1 MSDLPQKK
9 ESSWEG
15 LHEVSTMAWPVMLG
29 AMSFVLMDFV
39 DKVFVSKLGVDHL
52 AAVGSAG
59 IWSYTL
65 GVFFIGIAG
74 CVSTFASQ
82 SIGKGNPENASRYTW
97 QGIYVSMA
105 AGVVALIL
113 WPLSTPFFQ
122 TMGHTATV
130 TGLEVD
136 YFQIRLLGFIFF
148 AWQTSFNG
156 FFMSIHRP
164 KIPMVVAVVAN
175 VSNIFLDYVLIFG
188 KFGFPELGIKG
199 AAVATVASAVL
210 QVILLQGIFLN
221 SAFHKEFKTRTTFNL
236 DWVKFKELF
245 RIGWP
250 SGLSQFLDVASW
262 SVFTS
267 FIVGQFGTAQ
277 LAANTAAIN
286 FMHLSFIP
294 AIALNQA
301 IAPIVGR
308 WIGIGNIAIAKA
320 RAYTAMKIGMV
331 IMITIGTTSA
341 IFGATLMKV
350 FSVDPIVIEMG
361 HTLLIC
367 AAVFAGFDAINI
379 VISGALRGAG
389 DTKWMMVC
397 MFFGSYFVSLPLAYL
412 FAFKFGFEAKGAWF
426 GATIYIALLSGV
438 FFWRFHGE
446 KWRHINIFASESDIA
461 LDPAAIEDPHLG
473 ESNAAIEANMPF
485 PD

>member
-1 MSDLPQKK
+1 MSETPQKE

-15 LHEVSTMAWPVMLG
+15 FREVSVMAWPVMLG

-39 DKVFVSKLGVDHL
+39 DKIFVSRLGVDHL

-59 IWSYTL
+59 IWAYTL

-82 SIGKGNPENASRYTW
+82 SIGKGKPDHSARYAW
-97 QGIYVSMA
+97 QGIYVSLI
-105 AGVVALIL
+105 AGILALVL
-113 WPLSTPFFQ
+113 WPLSVPFFA
-122 TMGHTATV
+122 TMNHTPIV
-130 TGLEVD
+130 TQLEVD
-136 YFQIRLLGFIFF
+136 YFQIRLFGFVFF
-148 AWQTSFNG
+148 AWQAALAG
-156 FFMSIHRP
+156 FFMSVHKP
-164 KIPMVVAVVAN
+164 KIPMIVAIAAN
-175 VSNIFLDYVLIFG
+175 VSNIALDYVLIFG
-188 KFGFPELGIKG
+188 KYGFPEMGIKG
-199 AAVATVASAVL
+199 AAVATVASAIL
-210 QVILLQGIFLN
+210 QVILLQWIFLN
-221 SAFHKEFKTRTTFNL
+221 DTLHAEFKTRITAKV
-236 DWVKFKELF
+236 DWVKFRDLF

-286 FMHLSFIP
+286 FMHLAFIP

-301 IAPIVGR
+301 TAPIVGR
-308 WIGIGNIAIAKA
+308 WIGHGEIAKA
-320 RAYTAMKIGMV
+320 KSRAYTATKIGMV
-331 IMITIGTTSA
+331 VMVTIGTTSA
-341 IFGATLMKV
+341 IYGDSLIRV
-350 FSVDPIVIEMG
+350 FSDDPIVIDMG
-361 HTLLIC
+361 HTLLIF

-379 VISGALRGAG
+379 VLSGALRGAG
-389 DTKWMMVC
+389 DTRWMMFC
-397 MFFGSYFVSLPLAYL
+397 MFFGSYFVSLPLAYV
-412 FAFKFGFEAKGAWF
+412 FAVKFGLEAKGAWV
-426 GATIYIALLSGV
+426 GATIYIILLSGV

-446 KWRHINIFASESDIA
+446 KWRHINIFSDEPESIPASG
-461 LDPAAIEDPHLG
+461 LTEDAHLG